1 MATVDLVLP
10 VYNEERQLA
19 VSARTL
25 LAWCDAHP
33 GHEWRVVVAD
43 NGSTDGTL
51 AVAHALES
59 EYPRRLVALHVPLSG
74 RGLALRTAWLTSP
87 AEVCAYMDIDLSTD
101 LDALPALID
110 PLAADEA
117 DLAIGSRL
125 HPEAQRQRGRRRELL
140 SRGFVLLLRRTLGL
154 RLSDAQCGF
163 KAIRREAARELIP
176 LVRDNGWFFDSEL
189 LVLAQRNEY
198 RVREVPVRWTD
209 DPHSS
214 VRVVRTVLQDV
225 RGVWRLRRGGL
236 PQVQRPPTEAARDHA
251 A

>member
-33 GHEWRVVVAD
+33 EHQWRVVVAD

-59 EYPRRLVALHVPLSG
+59 EYPRRLVALHVPVAG

-87 AEVCAYMDIDLSTD
+87 AEVCAYMDVDLATD
-101 LDALPALID
+101 LDALPALIE

-117 DLAIGSRL
+117 DLAVGSRL
-125 HPEAQRQRGRRRELL
+125 HPQAQRKRGRRRELL
-140 SRGFVLLLRRTLGL
+140 SQGFVLLLRRTLGL
-154 RLSDAQCGF
+154 QLSDAQCGF
-163 KAIRREAARELIP
+163 KAIRRQAARELLP
-176 LVRDNGWFFDSEL
+176 LVRDNRWFFDSEL
-189 LVLAQRNEY
+189 LVLAQRNHY

-209 DPHSS
+209 DPRSS
-214 VRVVRTVLQDV
+214 VRVVRTVVQDL
-225 RGVWRLRRGGL
+225 RGIWRLRRDGS
-236 PQVQRPPTEAARDHA
+236 PRVQRRPSEAFRDQA